1 MTRKFKVLNLILL
14 VAIAMNI
21 GIYYLMRKGTEFN
34 LDLEKVTPKS
44 NELWSSK
51 ELPISDYIREGV
63 KADSAISRSY
73 FDGNGNMIEV
83 WMAFYKDQLRS
94 TAHNPNT
101 CLDGAGWSTEKYKD
115 FIILQDGTTLK
126 MAKIYLTKGNENRVV
141 YYWYMAAGQIADT
154 ELKQNVFKFY
164 YGLLK
169 SRRDLLF
176 LRFSVDGSA
185 GDIRSQEEVIKG
197 FIKSFYPLLKG
208 QLPNSYF
215 N

>member
-1 MTRKFKVLNLILL
+1 MTHKFKVLNLILL

-21 GIYYLMRKGTEFN
+21 GIYYLMRKGQN
-34 LDLEKVTPKS
+34 LIFDLEKIVPKT
-44 NELWSSK
+44 NEMWSSK

-73 FDGNGNMIEV
+73 FDGNGNMVEV

-169 SRRDLLF
+169 NRRDLLF
-176 LRFSVDGSA
+176 LRFSVDGSSNVRYSLPGR
-185 GDIRSQEEVIKG
+185 GDKRLYQVLLPIVE
-197 FIKSFYPLLKG
+197 KSVTELL
-208 QLPNSYF
+208 F
-215 N
+215 